1 MSEHNFQ
8 KKLQDRKACIFFN
21 MNMYYLE
28 GFLPLGLWV
37 YMFYILFI
45 RLFIVLKIFPPVGL
59 WGDGF

>member
-1 MSEHNFQ
+1 
-8 KKLQDRKACIFFN
+8 